1 MILALAAAF
10 TLQDAYFQTRQL
22 TLQQAPRISLEA
34 KYGRELERRL
44 GPFASWMS
52 LPGFTASQ
60 MSAEIRSRL
69 RSGQARDLVMGE
81 SHAVDEELAS
91 GRLFMKELLD
101 EGFKLKALLREKH
114 TYEDASDVEARGL
127 KVLTMRN
134 QFRPAPDVDAALRE
148 RGRILAAYSGNVHT
162 ADRLSAYFVK
172 TLEDGRTWGGKDMPT
187 VEGALLDR
195 RRKPVIVAMMPEWQ
209 FLEKIMRLSVRD
221 MLADAP
227 ALPDLVQRLEAF
239 CSVWTSRLGRG
250 VNGSLRFI
258 QTPEQDNLFIGLTPS
273 ERSPVML
280 EEALKVLKR
289 PDVSAWAGADP
300 IRLVESLRG
309 THPNEA
315 DQVCTFHEIHLHKKS
330 GEKLSRR
337 IYLEQGWACS
347 EPAKA

>member
-10 TLQDAYFQTRQL
+10 TLQDAFFQARQL
-22 TLQQAPRISLEA
+22 TIQQAPRISLEA

-52 LPGFTASQ
+52 LPGITASE

-69 RSGQARDLVMGE
+69 RSGKAKDLVMGE
-81 SHAVDEELAS
+81 SHAIDDELAS
-91 GRLFMKELLD
+91 GRLFMKDLLD

-148 RGRILAAYSGNVHT
+148 RGNILAAYSGNAHT
-162 ADRLSAYFVK
+162 ADRLSAYFAK
-172 TLEDGRTWGGKDMPT
+172 TLEDGRTWGGADMPT
-187 VEGALLDR
+187 VEGALLDQ

-209 FLEKIMRLSVRD
+209 FLDKILRLSARD
-221 MLADAP
+221 MLADNP
-227 ALPDLVQRLEAF
+227 ALPELILRVEAF
-239 CSVWTSRLGRG
+239 ASVWTSRLGRG
-250 VNGSLRFI
+250 VNGSMRFI
-258 QTPEQDNLFIGLTPS
+258 QTPEQDNLFIGLTPA

-289 PDVSAWAGADP
+289 PDFLAWAGSDP
-300 IRLVESLRG
+300 IRLLESLRG
-309 THPNEA
+309 MHPNENG
-315 DQVCTFHEIHLHKKS
+315 DVCSFHDVHLHKKN
-330 GEKLSRR
+330 GGKLSRR

-347 EPAKA
+347 EPKA